1 MHLNV
6 VGLTITSGRRR
17 EVDSVSAI
25 PPIGHAQLRE
35 FATGDTKEPQSYMTA
50 RMMLLPRRIEDWVS
64 IYRHSFRRVTQVTNR
79 RKGISSRG
87 IFPKIIWEAQSS
99 EKSAVWTG
107 LVG

>member
-35 FATGDTKEPQSYMTA
+35 FATVDTKEPQSYMTA
-50 RMMLLPRRIEDWVS
+50 RARALTRRIEDWVS
-64 IYRHSFRRVTQVTNR
+64 IYRQIIWSQKHSLKT
-79 RKGISSRG
+79 RKGISSG
-87 IFPKIIWEAQSS
+87 DIFPKIIWEAQSS
-99 EKSAVWTG
+99 ANSAVWN
-107 LVG
+107 VSQV